1 MSGHPRHVQIAA
13 ALVRRGEDVLLVQQ
27 QGRDNPE
34 PLWSLP
40 GGVVEP
46 GELPH
51 EAMVREV
58 REETGLEVRDPGRLL
73 YVKSSVDPS
82 GESFG
87 TTFVFETG
95 DWHGELRPADPD
107 EAILDTRFVSS
118 EEAVEKLRRL
128 PWVMMREPII
138 AHLLGEVE
146 AGALWLY
153 HHHPDGS
160 AELVGRVAKG
170 RPGSASA

>member
-1 MSGHPRHVQIAA
+1 M
-13 ALVRRGEDVLLVQQ
+13 QQ
-27 QGRDNPE
+27 QGPDDPE
-34 PLWSLP
+34 PLWALP
-40 GGVVEP
+40 GGVVEA

-82 GESFG
+82 GDSSG

-95 DWHGELRPADPD
+95 DWRGELGPADPD
-107 EAILDTRFVSS
+107 EAILDARFVAV
-118 EEAVEKLRRL
+118 EEAALLLRRL

-138 AHLLGEVE
+138 AHLRGEVD

-153 HHHPDGS
+153 HHHPGGS
-160 AELVGRVAKG
+160 AELIGRVASG
-170 RPGSASA
+170 GPDTR